1 MSPEPQTPSRPRQS
15 SIESR
20 SQSGPSTGLESA
32 ARGNSSSAAFDR
44 VLRSARQA
52 TPTSSR
58 ADRSLPRPQTPDDED
73 GLATRVI
80 NLLEGYNI
88 RLRSKEKRKLQVLID
103 DYMDNMETELSL
115 YKEQLE
121 TRREVDEDGYVVD

>member
-15 SIESR
+15 GIESR
-20 SQSGPSTGLESA
+20 SQSGPSTRLESA
-32 ARGNSSSAAFDR
+32 ARGNPSSAASDR

-52 TPTSSR
+52 TPTSSQ

-88 RLRSKEKRKLQVLID
+88 RLSSKEKRKLQVLID
-103 DYMDNMETELSL
+103 DYIDEMETDLSL